1 MTLENN
7 FFIIILMGI
16 TFKYI
21 VVSVVAKTWLSF
33 RESTREIPKSRSKF
47 TKNAK
52 LNFLLFLPSCP
63 NQLQRCLAFGWVLLE
78 ILRRI

>member
-1 MTLENN
+1 
-7 FFIIILMGI
+7 MGI

-47 TKNAK
+47 KKNTI
-52 LNFLLFLPSCP
+52 FDLFWFPVHKRFSSS
-63 NQLQRCLAFGWVLLE
+63 AD
-78 ILRRI
+78 